1 MVSAQQMPK
10 ISVIRSL
17 IRILGLCVP
26 LLFLAC
32 SGERYTGL
40 MNAARGGDIAAVR
53 HMLDLGAEPNQK
65 TSLGKTAI
73 MLAAAG
79 GYTDIVKLLADRGA
93 DVGARDAYGTTAIIA
108 AATAGHAKTTAMLLD
123 YGADPTFKDS
133 SGGSALSNATLF
145 GQKDVVLTILDKK
158 TDLPKD
164 VTEELLLLAAGL
176 GHKDITLALLKY
188 GTNIDAHGVKNRTPL
203 MAAIAFNKAE
213 IVKLLIDHGADTNA
227 KDSDGNSVLQL
238 AQNKGNYQI
247 IKLLQS
253 TKPPSDKKP

>member
-1 MVSAQQMPK
+1 MVSAQKMPK
-10 ISVIRSL
+10 ITVIRL
-17 IRILGLCVP
+17 FIGICLP
-26 LLFLAC
+26 LFLLAC

-40 MNAARGGDIAAVR
+40 MNAARAGDIGAVR

-79 GYTDIVKLLADRGA
+79 GFTDIVKLLANRGA
-93 DVGARDAYGTTAIIA
+93 DVGARDSYGTTAIIA
-108 AATAGHAKTTAMLLD
+108 AATAGHAQTTAMLLD

-145 GQKDVVLTILDKK
+145 GQKDVVLTILDK
-158 TDLPKD
+158 TPDLPKD
-164 VTEELLLLAAGL
+164 VTEELLLLAGGL
-176 GHKDITLALLKY
+176 GHKEITLALLKY
-188 GTNIDAHGVKNRTPL
+188 GVNIDARGVKNRTPL
-203 MAAIAFNKAE
+203 MAAVAFNKTE

-227 KDSDGNSVLQL
+227 KDSDGNSVIQL

-247 IKLLQS
+247 IKLLQTS
-253 TKPPSDKKP
+253 SPPPKKKP